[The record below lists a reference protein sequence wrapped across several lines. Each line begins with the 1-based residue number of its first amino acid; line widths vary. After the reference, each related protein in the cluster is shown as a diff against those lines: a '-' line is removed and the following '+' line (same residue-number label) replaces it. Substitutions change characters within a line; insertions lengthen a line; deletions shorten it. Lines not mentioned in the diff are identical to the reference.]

1 MDEIKRS
8 SSTEPMDLFQPN
20 LKTQS
25 TKYLWVK
32 GIPRSFQ
39 RDIITKY
46 RIYIDNFKKTSQP
59 NLENA
64 SFGKGNS
71 TLFK

>member
-32 GIPRSFQ
+32 GIPRSFLNGYNNE
-39 RDIITKY
+39 I
-46 RIYIDNFKKTSQP
+46 P
-59 NLENA
+59 NIH
-64 SFGKGNS
+64 
-71 TLFK
+71 

>member
-32 GIPRSFQ
+32 GIPRSF
-39 RDIITKY
+39 
-46 RIYIDNFKKTSQP
+46 
-59 NLENA
+59 
-64 SFGKGNS
+64 
-71 TLFK
+71 